1 MQRFP
6 PFCPF
11 ISLVGSPRHPPL
23 PARADRSATCGSSG
37 SPVRSALR
45 AAGAAGWS
53 SAGRAPGHPRR
64 AAGCGADE
72 VWQHRALSSAPAEL
86 RKFKKGTAAPRFFPA
101 SSHTP
106 PPARANGSS
115 LRVTVSPAK
124 SDGPPASDRDTCL
137 PGDWNSQAWSPFG
150 CQAWVSIISSKFL
163 RARHLLEK

>member
-1 MQRFP
+1 MVQRFP

-64 AAGCGADE
+64 AAGCGADD

-106 PPARANGSS
+106 RRPEPMARACASLSLLQNQMALLRLIGTPAFLGTGIRRHGRRLAVRPGS
-115 LRVTVSPAK
+115 
-124 SDGPPASDRDTCL
+124 
-137 PGDWNSQAWSPFG
+137 
-150 CQAWVSIISSKFL
+150 
-163 RARHLLEK
+163 LLLAPNF